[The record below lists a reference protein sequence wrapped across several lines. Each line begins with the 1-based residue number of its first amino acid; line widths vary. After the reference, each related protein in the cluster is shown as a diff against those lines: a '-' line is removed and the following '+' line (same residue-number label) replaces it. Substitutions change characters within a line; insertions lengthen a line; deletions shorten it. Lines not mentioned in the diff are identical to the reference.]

1 MKSKST
7 TKKPDQIVW
16 DKEEG
21 YNAALLPY
29 ATNVGAP
36 AIIHEDIDAWKQRG
50 VNKVN
55 HQLKAK
61 FEELKAE
68 YQQMVEEFKWN
79 ELVYTAKF
87 AYEPVIGETYH
98 LYVGNDGGV
107 FLSLIGPTE
116 WRRKCIGS
124 FRLNSEQKW
133 IKIEDESN

>member
-1 MKSKST
+1 MKN
-7 TKKPDQIVW
+7 KKKYPDQVVY
-16 DKEEG
+16 DEVEG
-21 YNAALLPY
+21 FNAALLPY

-36 AIIHEDIDAWKQRG
+36 AIIKEDISAWKQRG

-79 ELVYTAKF
+79 ELVYSSKF
-87 AYEPVIGETYH
+87 NFEPVIGEVYY
-98 LYVGNDGGV
+98 LYVGDDGDI

-116 WRRKCIGS
+116 WKRKCIGS

-133 IKIEDESN
+133 VKIESND